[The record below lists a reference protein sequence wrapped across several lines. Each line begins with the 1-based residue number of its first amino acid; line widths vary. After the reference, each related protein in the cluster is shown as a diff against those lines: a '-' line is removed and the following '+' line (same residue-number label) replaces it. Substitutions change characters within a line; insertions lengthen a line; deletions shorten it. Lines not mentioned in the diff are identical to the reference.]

1 MDPNNEGEEVMMY
14 PPGIEYLEYVGC
26 AVLWV
31 MWATIVFGIPAML
44 ITVAVRKI
52 KSRTDQQSIDA

>member
-1 MDPNNEGEEVMMY
+1 MIY

-26 AVLWV
+26 AVMWV
-31 MWATIVFGIPAML
+31 MWATIVFGVPTML
-44 ITVAVRKI
+44 VTVAVRKI